1 MKKIILSMMAACAMF
16 FATSCENSDVTFDNY
31 DYQTVYFATQYP
43 VRTITLGEDAAYPN
57 EDDNQH
63 KFQIKATLGGDRNL
77 KSEHKIKIVVDN
89 SLCDGLKYSNG
100 QAVQPMPA
108 EYYQLASDIIT
119 IPAGQIVGGVEVKL
133 TDAYFADPKSL
144 DVTYVVPIRMVEVAG
159 NDSILSGTKK
169 ETVESPVLQNAADWN
184 VAPQN
189 YVLYAVKYKNPYH
202 GCWISHGTDE
212 IDLDGTTTTVQ
223 REAEYL
229 EKNEL
234 RYLRS
239 LSLTKCSY
247 GLSTVV
253 NITDKEN
260 KATTATLNASLIL
273 NIADDGSVTITS
285 EDNNQYDVPGSG
297 NGGKYS
303 FTASGTGKW
312 TSLGA
317 KKAWGDKDRDLIE
330 LQYTVTYTYTDKGVT
345 HVKKYTCKDNLVM
358 QSRENNYETFGVT
371 YNK

>member
-1 MKKIILSMMAACAMF
+1 MKKIILSMMASCAMF
-16 FATSCENSDVTFDNY
+16 FATSCENSDVTFDNF
-31 DYQTVYFATQYP
+31 DYQTVYFATKYP

-100 QAVQPMPA
+100 KAVQPMPA
-108 EYYQLASDIIT
+108 PYYQLASDIIT

-133 TDAYFADPKSL
+133 TPDYFADPKSL

-169 ETVESPVLQNAADWN
+169 ETVESPVWQNANDWN

-212 IDLDGTTTTVQ
+212 INLDGTITTVQ

-239 LSLTKCSY
+239 LSLTKSSY

-253 NITDKEN
+253 NITDDKD
-260 KATTATLNASLIL
+260 KPTTATLNATLVL
-273 NIADDGSVTITS
+273 NVADDGSVTITS
-285 EDNNQYDVPGSG
+285 EDNNSYDVPGSG

-358 QSRENNYETFGVT
+358 QSRENKYETFEVT